1 MQMAV
6 TLDPISAEAP
16 SRPAS
21 NASSESPAKFVAE
34 GAVDLRMLIGH
45 RRIVSAG
52 DNVEHVFETFR
63 HSDVEF
69 LAIVDGER
77 LL

>member
-16 SRPAS
+16 SGPAS

-34 GAVDLRMLIGH
+34 GAI
-45 RRIVSAG
+45 
-52 DNVEHVFETFR
+52 
-63 HSDVEF
+63 
-69 LAIVDGER
+69 
-77 LL
+77 